1 MPEKRRV
8 SSEFRVDRTKEVCE
22 VLLHIKTNLEARCS
36 DLNDITEL
44 IELWKGDYSAGSQKN
59 EEAIR
64 LYKNALQA
72 RIGVLCDAMNRA
84 DIENA
89 YDIMNQLLRANIPD
103 DPWSPENGYR
113 GLNYHYGNVVKMCTS
128 EKSNTAFLKRDLS
141 YVMEGYAQKWVE
153 IDVDSMSK
161 DTILKL
167 LTVAQFLES
176 NHILQSAIS

>member
-1 MPEKRRV
+1 MQNQRHV
-8 SSEFRVDRTKEVCE
+8 LSEFRVDRTKEVFE
-22 VLLHIKTNLEARCS
+22 VLLHIKANLEARCS

-72 RIGVLCDAMNRA
+72 RIGVLWDAMNRA
-84 DIENA
+84 DIGNA
-89 YDIMNQLLRANIPD
+89 YDIMNQLLRTNIPD

-113 GLNYHYGNVVKMCTS
+113 GLNYHHGNVVKMCTS